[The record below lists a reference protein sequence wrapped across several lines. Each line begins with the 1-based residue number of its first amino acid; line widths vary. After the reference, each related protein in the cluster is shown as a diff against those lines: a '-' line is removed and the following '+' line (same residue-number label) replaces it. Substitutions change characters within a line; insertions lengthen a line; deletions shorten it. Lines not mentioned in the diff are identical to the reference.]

1 MKKGERPFP
10 GTKNNFCC
18 IFHLKFYFVLLHTH
32 YTHRAARD
40 PIRRIVQGF
49 KNTLAFTMH
58 IFSPTNIKHQ
68 LSIMQTMSIPDLIIG
83 FFKAIFYVFYY
94 SGYGVF
100 GVIKYLLIDVLMSL
114 MRGPAEEVHEEP
126 SARGDQFMVNALT
139 DSPSEDVSSSAAIA
153 DTSKDE
159 SGKMELVTQSSVAG
173 AAGTGENAAEEGSAE
188 QTEQQTGDS
197 EPPMS
202 LVSMQFSFF
211 QRASFFIKFNII

>member
-1 MKKGERPFP
+1 
-10 GTKNNFCC
+10 
-18 IFHLKFYFVLLHTH
+18 
-32 YTHRAARD
+32 
-40 PIRRIVQGF
+40 
-49 KNTLAFTMH
+49 
-58 IFSPTNIKHQ
+58 
-68 LSIMQTMSIPDLIIG
+68 MQTMSIPELIIG

-126 SARGDQFMVNALT
+126 PARGDQFMVNALT

-173 AAGTGENAAEEGSAE
+173 AAGTGENATEEGSTE

-211 QRASFFIKFNII
+211 QRASFFIKFNIICHA